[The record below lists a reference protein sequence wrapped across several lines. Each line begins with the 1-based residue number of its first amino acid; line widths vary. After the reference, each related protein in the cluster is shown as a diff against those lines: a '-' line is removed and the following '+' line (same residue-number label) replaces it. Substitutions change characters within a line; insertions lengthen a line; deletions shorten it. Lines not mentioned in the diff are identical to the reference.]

1 MPGLAKLTKGRERL
15 MKKIVIVVTDL
26 GNFKAYKLERTNLNT
41 PRLELF
47 REELPVNGHGKIVEK
62 VSDHAGRYHN
72 RAHGKWAT
80 PWGEPHNI
88 ELEDRK
94 RRIRHVAH
102 ELDTLLR
109 NDDVD
114 GCWLAASKEINH
126 QVISELGPQARAK
139 ILKNIPAD
147 LTRTDKSQLLNHF
160 A

>member
-1 MPGLAKLTKGRERL
+1 
-15 MKKIVIVVTDL
+15 MKNIVIVVTDL

-41 PRLELF
+41 PRLELMH
-47 REELPVNGHGKIVEK
+47 EALPVNGHGKIVDK
-62 VSDHAGRYHN
+62 VTDQAGRYHN
-72 RAHGKWAT
+72 GMNAKMAT

-94 RRIRHVAH
+94 RRVRYVAH
-102 ELDTLLR
+102 ELDSILR
-109 NDDVD
+109 NNDVD

-126 QVISELGPQARAK
+126 QVLAELGPHSRAK

-147 LTRTDKSQLLNHF
+147 LTRTDKSELLNHF